1 MLTIKFLRQSQTG
14 GSGLPST
21 TPNRLGQLILNTAR
35 PAMAFQ
41 TTDDAPQPT
50 ISTAVFGP
58 ALVTTGQVFPAP
70 RNASVKSCEFM
81 FSTDRGIGPG
91 LFYQEPNKTSLTPS
105 SDIIAGSFQSV
116 PNKVLL
122 MGPNSNPQTF
132 ALPLQSRVGDTLSLG
147 ADSGTAGKRS
157 ISIGSSAQPNP
168 VVLNALPLDSN
179 IAIGYKSMTSIFS
192 KASDGSTTFP
202 NSFNVAIGS
211 NSMGSS
217 PLTPAEKSTASNAVV
232 VGYKSG
238 LGFNGRA
245 DNIEFPYDFLAQF
258 TVVGANSWWLKKSAD
273 KNPWGS
279 SVVLGTKNYQNAYP
293 FASGADYFVPASCDL
308 SVCIG
313 NNIFS
318 TQDSAAVKFT
328 IIGKQSVSRSSY
340 VTSISTLRAPLAYDE
355 LFDPAS
361 GRSFNIANRAISTG
375 FSRTVDIDFRRPGTG
390 DYGYTFFTVTTENL
404 SLGPTAQ
411 WSFSWESPLGGPRT
425 SFGPYVS
432 NGTLKQIVYGNAVS
446 TSGYTAA
453 SGSFKDST
461 GKIYTVKN
469 GLITSI
475 A

>member
-1 MLTIKFLRQSQTG
+1 MPTIKFLRQSQTG

-35 PAMAFQ
+35 PVMAFQ
-41 TTDDAPQPT
+41 TTDGAPQPT

-70 RNASVKSCEFM
+70 RNASIKSCEFM

-91 LFYQEPNKTSLTPS
+91 LFYQEPGITSLTPS
-105 SDIIAGSFQSV
+105 SDIIAGSFQLV
-116 PNKVLL
+116 PNKILL
-122 MGPNSNPQTF
+122 IGPNSNPQTF
-132 ALPLQSRVGDTLSLG
+132 AAPTSSLVGDTLSMG
-147 ADSGTAGKRS
+147 ADSGTTGKRS

-168 VVLNALPLDSN
+168 AVLNALPLDSN
-179 IAIGYKSMTSIFS
+179 IAIGYKSMTGIFS
-192 KASDGSTTFP
+192 KATNGSITFP
-202 NSFNVAIGS
+202 NSFNVAIGA
-211 NSMGSS
+211 NSMSAS
-217 PLTPAEKSTASNAVV
+217 PLTPTEKSTASNAVV

-238 LGFNGRA
+238 LGFQGSA
-245 DNIEFPYDFLAQF
+245 DNNVFPYDFLAQF

-273 KNPWGS
+273 NKNPWGS
-279 SVVLGTKNYQNAYP
+279 SVVLGSKNYQNAYP
-293 FASGADYFVPASCDL
+293 FVFGADYFVPASCDL

-328 IIGKQSVSRSSY
+328 IIGKQSIASSSY
-340 VTSISTLRAPLAYDE
+340 FTSISTLEAPPAYDE
-355 LFDPAS
+355 LFVS
-361 GRSFNIANRAISTG
+361 GRGFNIANRAISTG

-404 SLGPTAQ
+404 SLRPTAQ
-411 WSFSWESPLGGPRT
+411 WSFSWESPLGGPRN